1 MLQLFRLI
9 AKWIWKVDIYLWN
22 FTRVAYLR
30 YPLTISLEYHKVYL
44 RSTSILESKSTLCC
58 TGCKRGVR
66 SATLTYFECFASR
79 TIQTLISQF
88 KCDMICISIISDHIR
103 EVISHTRT
111 NLDYKRIIV
120 SKIFA
125 PFSLVFCILIFI
137 KYDIGMSFT
146 FLYIGVFVGHFLLN
160 NNNCRYY
167 SLILRDTILSQKF
180 CIFQNIFYTRDA
192 FN

>member
-1 MLQLFRLI
+1 MLQLFGFI

-30 YPLTISLEYHKVYL
+30 YPLTISLEYHKVDL
-44 RSTSILESKSTLCC
+44 SSTSILDSKPTLCC

-79 TIQTLISQF
+79 TIETLIPQF

-103 EVISHTRT
+103 KIISHTRA
-111 NLDYKRIIV
+111 YFYYERICI
-120 SKIFA
+120 SKIFS

-137 KYDIGMSFT
+137 QYDMWMSFA
-146 FLYIGVFVGHFLLN
+146 FFYIGVFVGHFLLVI
-160 NNNCRYY
+160 
-167 SLILRDTILSQKF
+167 LIVDIISW
-180 CIFQNIFYTRDA
+180 FYEIQ
-192 FN
+192 F